1 MWKDFKKFIIRG
13 NVMDLAIAVIIGG
26 AFGKIVT
33 SFVNDIIMPLLGV
46 LLGKVDFKSLK
57 WVIKPAVGDN
67 PEVAVA
73 YGNFIQN
80 TVDFLIIAAVI
91 FIMIRMIEKLKAKPV
106 EAPAAPPKPSDE
118 VVLLT
123 EIRDLLKSK

>member
-33 SFVNDIIMPLLGV
+33 SFVNDIIMPLIGV

-57 WVIKPAVGDN
+57 WVIQPAVGDS
-67 PEVAVA
+67 PEVAVT

-91 FIMIRMIEKLKAKPV
+91 FMMIKMIEKVKAKPE
-106 EAPAAPPKPSDE
+106 EAPSAPPKPSEE
-118 VVLLT
+118 VLLLT